1 MYSGERT
8 RSLVEAGLLVA
19 ITVVISI
26 FVLFVPVL
34 GAIGSFVLPIP
45 IAVLYIRHDFKLS
58 LIASIVSAL
67 IVGITLGLETS
78 LSFFALFAIIGLI
91 LGYCFKKK
99 VKVSKSLILIS
110 FVGIVGYVILAIVSL
125 LLLYKDGL
133 SSIADLI
140 KTNLK
145 ESFEAYISLLGNE
158 SVTNEID
165 MIREWI
171 DNITIQSVLSL
182 AIIGLIMMSLM
193 QSFIYYFLTRLIIKR
208 LNMDVIEIGEYDKV
222 YIDNRIGALLII
234 TVSIGAI
241 LHSRNIIIGT
251 YIYNIAVIILI
262 ITLTVVG
269 SAVIYYYLKNKF
281 KINTVAAAI
290 IIVVILF
297 TPLSIFIVYTGFSD
311 LIFDFRKLDPHRLFK
326 DKRYK
331 G

>member
-110 FVGIVGYVILAIVSL
+110 FVGIVGYVILTIVSL

-171 DNITIQSVLSL
+171 DNISIQSVLSL
-182 AIIGLIMMSLM
+182 AI
-193 QSFIYYFLTRLIIKR
+193 
-208 LNMDVIEIGEYDKV
+208 
-222 YIDNRIGALLII
+222 
-234 TVSIGAI
+234 
-241 LHSRNIIIGT
+241 
-251 YIYNIAVIILI
+251 
-262 ITLTVVG
+262 
-269 SAVIYYYLKNKF
+269 
-281 KINTVAAAI
+281 
-290 IIVVILF
+290 
-297 TPLSIFIVYTGFSD
+297 
-311 LIFDFRKLDPHRLFK
+311 
-326 DKRYK
+326 
-331 G
+331 